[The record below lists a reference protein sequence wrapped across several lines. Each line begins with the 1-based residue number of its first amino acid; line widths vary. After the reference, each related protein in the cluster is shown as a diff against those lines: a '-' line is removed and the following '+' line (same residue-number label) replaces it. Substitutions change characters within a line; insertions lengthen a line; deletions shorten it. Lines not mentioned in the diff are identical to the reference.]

1 MKLNKCALNTPSPN
15 VGGRGGGALPCLLF
29 LAVGIYFWCTA
40 KQELPRNSAHM
51 LGGKREE
58 VAASFLPLGE
68 SIEAV
73 LITGSV
79 VLPENPLKSKIAG
92 AHHSQYMLFSS
103 FLLLTLFE
111 CTMCCDLGPSY

>member
-1 MKLNKCALNTPSPN
+1 MLQTLLGA
-15 VGGRGGGALPCLLF
+15 GGGALPCLLL

-40 KQELPRNSAHM
+40 KQELPGNSAHM
-51 LGGKREE
+51 LGGKRED

-92 AHHSQYMLFSS
+92 AHRSQYMLFLS